1 MNKSMNVQRGFS
13 MFELV
18 VYLLSAS
25 ILFAAALSRY
35 QDFPGEAERAN
46 FTAVLAQL
54 KTGVNLQMILALTSS
69 KRSMLDEL
77 EGSNPMDLM
86 LETPNNYV
94 GALSA
99 VDESQLPRRVWYFD
113 TVNGELIYLADRAEN
128 LFLLTS
134 QGRVPSERIRFQV
147 RNIYHE
153 AENEPR
159 SWQGINIVPVE
170 PYEWRRIPLEV
181 PQPSEEERDAVN
193 TEAVEA
199 IQGIEGLLD
208 VIPGNG

>member
-1 MNKSMNVQRGFS
+1 MNKNSQRGFS

-54 KTGVNLQMILALTSS
+54 KTGVNLQMILALTSNE
-69 KRSMLDEL
+69 RTLLDEL

-94 GALSA
+94 GALS
-99 VDESQLPRRVWYFD
+99 VIDETQLPRRIWYFN
-113 TVNGELIYLADRAEN
+113 TNSGELVYLADRADN

-134 QGRVPSERIRFQV
+134 QGRLPTERIRFHI

-153 AENEPR
+153 PANERR
-159 SWQGINIVPVE
+159 SWQGINIVAVE

-181 PQPSEEERDAVN
+181 PQPTED
-193 TEAVEA
+193 EAVEVDA
-199 IQGIEGLLD
+199 GVMEALQGLEGVL
-208 VIPGNG
+208 